1 MLSHVSVPWQNVL
14 VFSQTYCC
22 WLPGSVVKVGLLG
35 ELIVE
40 YNVRDC
46 KLRKLVHI
54 GSKDVMLRNSD
65 LGPPS
70 IFAAS
75 RALPLAWGSK
85 DAHLAFYIQ
94 DVYRFRRP
102 CHARI
107 PLHYPYKK
115 RNYAVQT
122 LRVMS
127 WNVNNLC
134 GLMSSFNPGDHL
146 SPPEDFAE
154 VIRWLKPD
162 VIVLQE
168 MVTEARCYND
178 VELSSAC
185 SRVKYFEGLLEAGG
199 FSLCK
204 STGGNLTLLATKLVI
219 TEMESFNLAA
229 FNPGRQPCYP
239 RDARRQKKDSHA
251 AAYVQVALGGGKE
264 LGIYATHC
272 FDRSFMQS
280 CDASRV
286 AAMRVLLDHQALRKD
301 VAALVVADFNEAHK
315 RDYSPEDWDIIVG
328 SSVDDV
334 VADDGVDH
342 LLQQQGFKVCW
353 DLAGNRN
360 FPGIGAPPLTHS
372 SGTTVDHIYLQSN
385 LEFLKLDGAFVGF
398 TSLSDHLPVVV
409 DITIDCS
416 R

>member
-54 GSKDVMLRNSD
+54 GSEDVMLRNSD

-134 GLMSSFNPGDHL
+134 GLMSPFNLGDHL

-154 VIRWLKPD
+154 VIGWLKPD

-168 MVTEARCYND
+168 MVTEARRYND
-178 VELSSAC
+178 AELSSAC

-315 RDYSPEDWDIIVG
+315 RDYSPEDENT
-328 SSVDDV
+328 
-334 VADDGVDH
+334 
-342 LLQQQGFKVCW
+342 
-353 DLAGNRN
+353 NRRKKRR
-360 FPGIGAPPLTHS
+360 AR
-372 SGTTVDHIYLQSN
+372 Q
-385 LEFLKLDGAFVGF
+385 
-398 TSLSDHLPVVV
+398 
-409 DITIDCS
+409 
-416 R
+416 